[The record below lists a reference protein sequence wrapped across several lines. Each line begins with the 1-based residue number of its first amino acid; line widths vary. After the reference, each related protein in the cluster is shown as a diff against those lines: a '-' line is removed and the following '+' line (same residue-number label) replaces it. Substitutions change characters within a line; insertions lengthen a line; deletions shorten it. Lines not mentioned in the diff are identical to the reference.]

1 MESAHG
7 FTRIAR
13 ILKEKQKADW
23 TSHIFGWSSECE
35 SKKGKLENR
44 SQKLENRSQKS
55 EKQKRFHP
63 PLSESLGYLE

>member
-35 SKKGKLENR
+35 SEKGK
-44 SQKLENRSQKS
+44 SENRSQKS